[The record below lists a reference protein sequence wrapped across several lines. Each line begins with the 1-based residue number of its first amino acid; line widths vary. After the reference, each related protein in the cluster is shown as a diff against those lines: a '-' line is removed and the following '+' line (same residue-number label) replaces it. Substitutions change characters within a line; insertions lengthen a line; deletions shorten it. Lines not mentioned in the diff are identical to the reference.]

1 MSLIRSI
8 AASSK
13 ANPKSDTMTINAE
26 FIDQIVHSVMR
37 EMQIRTTSNAPVALR
52 DAVVEKSPTDKTI
65 SINNRVVSENVLKI
79 ANAAGRTILLQQGT
93 VITPSGR
100 DFIRKNGVRLASD
113 VGATVNAATG
123 GTFITVGAGT
133 TSSAATAAGWKTL
146 TAVSETAAAV
156 LASEKLATGMVAS
169 FGGEP
174 SVVACLLN
182 RNSAVRA
189 AVVTRTTDLPKLTGV
204 MNPQVICL
212 DSMGWSF
219 AELLRLL
226 RGLSMSSM
234 VPKQWQELT
243 GGNR

>member
-1 MSLIRSI
+1 
-8 AASSK
+8 
-13 ANPKSDTMTINAE
+13 MTISAE
-26 FIDQIVHSVMR
+26 FIDRIVYSVMR
-37 EMQIRTTSNAPVALR
+37 EMQIPATSNAPVALR
-52 DAVVEKSPTDKTI
+52 DAVVETSPTDRTI

-79 ANAAGRTILLQQGT
+79 ANAAGRTVLLQPGT

-100 DFIRKNGVRLASD
+100 DFIRKNGVRLTSVAGGTGN
-113 VGATVNAATG
+113 VATG
-123 GTFITVGAGT
+123 GTFIAVGDAA

-146 TAVSETAAAV
+146 TAPSENAAAV
-156 LASEKLATGMVAS
+156 LALETLTTGIVAS

-182 RNSAVRA
+182 RNPAVRA
-189 AVVTRTTDLPKLTGV
+189 AVVTRTTDFSKLTSV

-226 RGLSMSSM
+226 RGISMSSM
-234 VPKQWQELT
+234 VPKRWQELT